1 MSAAAGCWAIICSLC
16 FISFL
21 AKTVTVFT
29 HSGHLSW
36 HFCAS
41 ICSYF
46 HLLKQQQQTTTEL
59 CVKVNQQRENVKGR
73 RNQKANVHFR
83 NRDFI
88 TSGKAW
94 MWISLF
100 EDIKQNYLKSFWKR
114 NRLVSEAGSLW
125 KAILYRIANCMIWFI
140 VSWYLFSSYFGSF
153 FTEFNSWFQ
162 NLSVPSGR
170 NPSVLLL
177 MFLQT

>member
-1 MSAAAGCWAIICSLC
+1 MLIVFFGVVHRHSCYLFASSMSAVAGCWTIICSLC

-59 CVKVNQQRENVKGR
+59 CVKVNQQRENFKGR

-88 TSGKAW
+88 TSGRAW
-94 MWISLF
+94 MWIFFIWRHQTELLK
-100 EDIKQNYLKSFWKR
+100 IILKAKQVSIWSWESLKSHPLQNRKLHDMVHCSLIFILILFWQF
-114 NRLVSEAGSLW
+114 LH
-125 KAILYRIANCMIWFI
+125 RI
-140 VSWYLFSSYFGSF
+140 
-153 FTEFNSWFQ
+153 
-162 NLSVPSGR
+162 
-170 NPSVLLL
+170 
-177 MFLQT
+177 